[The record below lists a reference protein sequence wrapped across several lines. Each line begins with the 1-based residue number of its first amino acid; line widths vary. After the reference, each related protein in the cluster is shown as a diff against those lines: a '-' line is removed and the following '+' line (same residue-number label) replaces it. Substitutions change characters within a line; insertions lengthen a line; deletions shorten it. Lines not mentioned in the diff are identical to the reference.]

1 MKNWKKI
8 IIASILM
15 VAVLFSTTTFVE
27 AAPKVKGYTFKYNGV
42 TVAPH
47 GEAKDLIK
55 KAGKVQKKTKSKS
68 CAYDGEDITYQYKDF
83 KLITYTNKKG
93 GTEYVQSIDFKTKK
107 VTTDQGI
114 KIGSKKSAVTK
125 KYANGK
131 FNKISGVYTCTKG
144 KTTIQFT
151 IKNDKVTAIKYIA
164 EI

>member
-47 GEAKDLIK
+47 TEAKDFIK
-55 KAGKVQKKTKSKS
+55 KAGKVKPTKSKS
-68 CAYDGEDITYQYKDF
+68 CAYDGEDITYKYKDF
-83 KLITYTNKKG
+83 TLVTYTNKKG
-93 GTEYVQSIDFKTKK
+93 GTEYVQSIEFKTKK

-125 KYANGK
+125 KYKNGNL
-131 FNKISGVYTCTKG
+131 NKLSGVYTCTKG